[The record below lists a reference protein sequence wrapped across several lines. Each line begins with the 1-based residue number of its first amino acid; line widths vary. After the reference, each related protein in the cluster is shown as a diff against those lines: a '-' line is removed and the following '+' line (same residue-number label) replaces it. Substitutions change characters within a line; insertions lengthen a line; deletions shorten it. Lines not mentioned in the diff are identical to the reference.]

1 MRISDW
7 SSDVCSSDLFGP
19 TVRAFRTVQPFG
31 GRVHL
36 SATATGTAKGFN
48 QDFASEAVIYA
59 SDDVAG
65 APWAPANV
73 EGFGNKDD
81 TTVFAM
87 AEFVGH
93 LYAGNANPI
102 TDGAL
107 WMTITVERMVVEQDG
122 GTYKSVGWMY
132 IYNK

>member
-1 MRISDW
+1 MHFAPVQRPP
-7 SSDVCSSDLFGP
+7 FGP

-73 EGFGNKDD
+73 EGFGNKDN
-81 TTVFAM
+81 TTVFEM
-87 AEFVGH
+87 AEFDGH
-93 LYAGNANPI
+93 LYAGTANPI
-102 TDGAL
+102 T
-107 WMTITVERMVVEQDG
+107 G
-122 GTYKSVGWMY
+122 GELRSEEHTSELQSLMRISYAVFCL
-132 IYNK
+132 NKKKHKQNKIN

>member
-1 MRISDW
+1 MHFAPVQRPP
-7 SSDVCSSDLFGP
+7 FGP

-73 EGFGNKDD
+73 EGFGNKRSEEHTSELQSLMRISYAVFCLKKKNKLNHSREDNHV
-81 TTVFAM
+81 TVKD
-87 AEFVGH
+87 
-93 LYAGNANPI
+93 L
-102 TDGAL
+102 
-107 WMTITVERMVVEQDG
+107 
-122 GTYKSVGWMY
+122 
-132 IYNK
+132 

>member
-1 MRISDW
+1 MTVFQGRHDTAPCLYVATW
-7 SSDVCSSDLFGP
+7 SPHLAHSPDLLRTEDGVHFAPVQRPPFGP

-65 APWAPANV
+65 
-73 EGFGNKDD
+73 D
-81 TTVFAM
+81 
-87 AEFVGH
+87 
-93 LYAGNANPI
+93 
-102 TDGAL
+102 
-107 WMTITVERMVVEQDG
+107 R
-122 GTYKSVGWMY
+122 KSTRL
-132 IYNK
+132 NSSH